1 MPNLNFHSS
10 NAVTQ
15 KNCSSIWIG
24 PHSDMLHVSKCSRDA
39 DVKMD
44 VQQETNIFCLLSQW
58 LVFRVYKNFI
68 TVYYHNLGLTLQ
80 DNPIIIHHNKIIPSP
95 SMFRSIQILIFHI
108 ISKHIVKDIPKH
120 IVKDILSLLFRQSV
134 SLL

>member
-24 PHSDMLHVSKCSRDA
+24 PHSDMLHVSKCSWDA

-58 LVFRVYKNFI
+58 LDFRVYKNFI
-68 TVYYHNLGLTLQ
+68 TVYYHNSGLTLQ
-80 DNPIIIHHNKIIPSP
+80 DNLIIIHHNKSIPSP

-108 ISKHIVKDIPKH
+108 ISKHIVKDIF
-120 IVKDILSLLFRQSV
+120 SLLFRQSV